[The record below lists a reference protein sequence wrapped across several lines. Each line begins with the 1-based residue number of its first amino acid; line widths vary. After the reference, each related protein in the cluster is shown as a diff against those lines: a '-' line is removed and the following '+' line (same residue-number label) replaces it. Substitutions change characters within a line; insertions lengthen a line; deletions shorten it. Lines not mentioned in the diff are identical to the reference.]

1 MIGISACLGGA
12 LCRYD
17 GQEKAIPELK
27 KLVEEKKAIMI
38 CPEVMGGLSIP
49 RAPAEIVGGDGFD
62 VWNNQ
67 AKVITTQGEDVTQA
81 YQEGAVLAYRQLKE
95 QAITIVILKAKS
107 PSCGSTFI
115 YDGSFSGTLK
125 EGVVVATAY
134 FIQQKMTVLSDE
146 EWLKLRGEQNGNREN
161 EPNERTF

>member
-1 MIGISACLGGA
+1 MIGISACLGGV

-17 GQEKAIPELK
+17 GQEKAVPELK
-27 KLVEEKKAIMI
+27 KLVAEGKAIMV
-38 CPEVMGGLSIP
+38 CPEVMGGLSTP

-62 VWNNQ
+62 VWNGQ
-67 AKVITTQGEDVTQA
+67 AKVITTNGKDVTKA
-81 YQEGAVLAYRQLKE
+81 YQEGAIHAYQKLKE
-95 QAITIVILKAKS
+95 QEIDLVILKAKS
-107 PSCGSTFI
+107 PSCGSSLI

-125 EGVVVATAY
+125 SGTGVATAY

>member
-1 MIGISACLGGA
+1 MIGISACLGGV

-17 GQEKAIPELK
+17 GQEKAVTELK
-27 KLVEEKKAIMI
+27 ILVAEGKAIMV
-38 CPEVMGGLSIP
+38 CPEVMGGLSTP

-62 VWNNQ
+62 VWNGQ
-67 AKVITTQGEDVTQA
+67 AKVITTNGEDVTKA
-81 YQEGAVLAYRQLKE
+81 YQEGAIHAYQKLKE
-95 QAITIVILKAKS
+95 QEIDLVILKAKS
-107 PSCGSTFI
+107 PSCGSSLI

-125 EGVVVATAY
+125 SGTGVATAY